1 MNAEHLLTH
10 FNRIADAPDAIPR
23 LRRFILDLAVRGKLV
38 EQDQNDEPASE
49 LLKRIAAE
57 KKRLGKA
64 GERKK
69 SKPTTD
75 LPSSIPE
82 RDVAPGWVIT
92 DLQSVCASIT
102 DGDHLPP
109 PKTESGIPFLV
120 IGNVRSQ
127 TINFA
132 ESRFVSPE
140 YYEALDP
147 IRRPRSGD
155 LLYTLVGSYGIPVVV
170 RDEQPFCVQRHIG
183 ILRPSKLI
191 DVGFLARVMES
202 RLVFEQVT
210 ACATGIAQKTVP
222 LSGLRRLLIPLPPL
236 AEQHRIVAKV
246 DELMALCD
254 RLETAR
260 KEREATRD
268 RLAAASLAR
277 LNTPDPAVFQ
287 NHAAFALENLTPL
300 TTRPEQ
306 LKALRQTILNLAVRG
321 KLVEQES
328 SEGGVDD
335 LLEEFGIQQK
345 RLIAEKKLKHSVST
359 CNLEIQDNLASIPN
373 SWCWVPL
380 GKLISFGPQNGVSP
394 RATNSTDA
402 PKAITLTATTSGA
415 FDASHFKHVEA
426 DVPTDSEYWLRDG
439 DLLFQRGNTREYV
452 GIAAYFSGAS
462 GVFLYPDLIM
472 KVRLLDGLSLPYVHL
487 ALVSPGARTYF
498 STKATGTQET
508 MPKINQ
514 QTLLN
519 TPVPLPPLAE
529 QHRIVAKVDELMAV
543 CGRLEASLATGDDI
557 RGRLLDV
564 QIHDAL
570 ALASPASAKHSA
582 NEPSAR

>member
-1 MNAEHLLTH
+1 MNAEQLLTH
-10 FNRIADAPDAIPR
+10 FDRIADAPDAVPR
-23 LRRFILDLAVRGKLV
+23 LRRFILDLTVRGKLV
-38 EQDQNDEPASE
+38 EQDPNDEPAGE
-49 LLKRIAAE
+49 LLKRITAE
-57 KKRLGKA
+57 KRRLGKA

-260 KEREATRD
+260 KERENTRN
-268 RLAAASLAR
+268 RLTAAGLAR
-277 LNTPDPAVFQ
+277 LNTPGPDPAVFQ
-287 NHAAFALENLTPL
+287 NHAAFALDNLTSL
-300 TTRPEQ
+300 TTRPDQ
-306 LKALRQTILNLAVRG
+306 IKALRQTILNL
-321 KLVEQES
+321 
-328 SEGGVDD
+328 GGA
-335 LLEEFGIQQK
+335 G
-345 RLIAEKKLKHSVST
+345 
-359 CNLEIQDNLASIPN
+359 
-373 SWCWVPL
+373 
-380 GKLISFGPQNGVSP
+380 
-394 RATNSTDA
+394 
-402 PKAITLTATTSGA
+402 
-415 FDASHFKHVEA
+415 EA
-426 DVPTDSEYWLRDG
+426 GR
-439 DLLFQRGNTREYV
+439 TR
-452 GIAAYFSGAS
+452 S
-462 GVFLYPDLIM
+462 
-472 KVRLLDGLSLPYVHL
+472 K
-487 ALVSPGARTYF
+487 
-498 STKATGTQET
+498 
-508 MPKINQ
+508 
-514 QTLLN
+514 
-519 TPVPLPPLAE
+519 
-529 QHRIVAKVDELMAV
+529 
-543 CGRLEASLATGDDI
+543 
-557 RGRLLDV
+557 
-564 QIHDAL
+564 
-570 ALASPASAKHSA
+570 
-582 NEPSAR
+582 

>member
-1 MNAEHLLTH
+1 MNAEQLLTH
-10 FNRIADAPDAIPR
+10 FDRIVNAPDAIPR

-38 EQDQNDEPASE
+38 EQDPKEGTGSS
-49 LLKRIAAE
+49 LLSKIEQGQAAHISSRE
-57 KKRLGKA
+57 FKKTYKLGVPSLSDVPFQVPENWALVRLGQALELVNGRAFKPSDWTQIGLPIVRIQNLNNPSA
-64 GERKK
+64 TFNRYDGEVKEK
-69 SKPTTD
+69 
-75 LPSSIPE
+75 
-82 RDVAPGWVIT
+82 
-92 DLQSVCASIT
+92 
-102 DGDHLPP
+102 
-109 PKTESGIPFLV
+109 F
-120 IGNVRSQ
+120 
-127 TINFA
+127 
-132 ESRFVSPE
+132 
-140 YYEALDP
+140 
-147 IRRPRSGD
+147 
-155 LLYTLVGSYGIPVVV
+155 
-170 RDEQPFCVQRHIG
+170 
-183 ILRPSKLI
+183 LI
-191 DVGFLARVMES
+191 DNGDFLISWSGTPGTSFGAHIWMGGPAV
-202 RLVFEQVT
+202 LNQHIFKAIPIGDAFEPYFLKL
-210 ACATGIAQKTVP
+210 AINA
-222 LSGLRRLLIPLPPL
+222 RLLELIEQAHGGVGLQHITKPKLEAVVLTLPPL

-254 RLETAR
+254 RLEATR
-260 KEREATRD
+260 TERENTRN
-268 RLAAASLAR
+268 RVTAASLSR
-277 LNTPDPAVFQ
+277 LNAPDPDPAVFQ
-287 NHAAFALENLTPL
+287 NHAAFALDNFPPL

-306 LKALRQTILNLAVRG
+306 IKALRQTILNLAVRG
-321 KLVEQES
+321 KLVDQES

-519 TPVPLPPLAE
+519 APVPLPPLAE
-529 QHRIVAKVDELMAV
+529 QHRIVAKVDELMAL
-543 CGRLEASLATGDDI
+543 CDRLEANLARGDET
-557 RGRLLDV
+557 RGRLVDTLL
-564 QIHDAL
+564 HEAL
-570 ALASPASAKHSA
+570 EPATGG
-582 NEPSAR
+582 EVTARPNPRL